1 MLKSKKGFKMA
12 RKFSLLTTELLEE
25 ANKAYAKLKEGK
37 IAKKLLA
44 IIACSEHSAQEVG
57 KILKVSPFSI
67 YKWIRKFS
75 EEGIEGLKETR
86 GGNYPQ
92 KLLDTQWEEIKRIVI
107 SGRDFSGVEVNW
119 TLKKLKEAIK
129 ERYGVN
135 HCIESIRRN
144 LNKRGVVLR
153 RPRPRHYQSN
163 PIEQESF
170 KKNERRT
177 VKM

>member
-1 MLKSKKGFKMA
+1 MA
-12 RKFSLLTTELLEE
+12 RKFSLLTPGLLKE
-25 ANKAYAKLKEGK
+25 ANREYAKLQEGK

-44 IIACSEHSAQEVG
+44 IMASSEHSAQEVG
-57 KILKVSPFSI
+57 KILKVSPYSI

-92 KLLDTQWEEIKRIVI
+92 KISDSQWEEIKQKVI
-107 SGRDFSGVEVNW
+107 SGKDFSGKVVNW
-119 TLKKLKEAIK
+119 TLKKLKGAI
-129 ERYGVN
+129 ETEYGVN

-144 LNKRGVVLR
+144 LNLRGVVLR

-163 PIEQESF
+163 PAEQESF
-170 KKNERRT
+170 KKNGI
-177 VKM
+177 